1 MNWKTSIPKSAA
13 ICAAALGTLSFA
25 VPAHAGTSPP
35 ASVAVT
41 LIIDNS
47 CTFNGSG
54 TLDFGTRITGTATSN
69 IDAASTG
76 LTVTCAGAAP
86 TATINVSGGNNLSGT
101 QRRLR
106 LGTTT
111 TYVPYDLYQDAG
123 RTTKFDPTIFQ
134 SIPGGLA
141 AGTSTLTLYGRIPL
155 GSTLP
160 NGNGISFTDAVQVT
174 VTY

>member
-1 MNWKTSIPKSAA
+1 MNWKNTIPKSAVV
-13 ICAAALGTLSFA
+13 CALALGSLSLA
-25 VPAHAGTSPP
+25 GPAHAGTSPP

-41 LIIDNS
+41 LVIDNS

-76 LTVTCAGAAP
+76 LTVTCAGASP
-86 TATINVSGGNNLSGT
+86 TSTINVDGGNNLSGT

-106 LGTTT
+106 VGATT

-134 SIPGGLA
+134 SIPGGLP
-141 AGTSTLTLYGRIPL
+141 AGTTALTLYGRIPL
-155 GSTLP
+155 GTSMPIGTYAD
-160 NGNGISFTDAVQVT
+160 TVKAT
-174 VTY
+174 VTF